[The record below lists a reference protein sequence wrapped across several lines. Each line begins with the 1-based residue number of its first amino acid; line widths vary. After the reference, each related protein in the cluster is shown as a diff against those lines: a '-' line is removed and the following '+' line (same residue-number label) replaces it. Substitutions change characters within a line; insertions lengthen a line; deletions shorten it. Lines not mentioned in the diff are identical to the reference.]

1 MRIRLSLAVIALA
14 LAGAGVSPA
23 GAATRAAPPVPLGF
37 VGMNLDPETVAS
49 DALSRELGLMP
60 TVGVES
66 VRYAFYWSQAQP
78 YATAADI
85 PAAERDRFVDAGGV
99 PTDFSASDR
108 LVEGATRRGLRFL
121 PSVVGAP
128 RWDREYPNR
137 SFSPP
142 ARPEPFGAFLRA
154 LIGRYGPRGSFWAEH
169 PGLPRVPIRAWQVWN
184 EESGPF
190 FWADDDR
197 GRFPA
202 ERHRWVRPYL
212 KLLRAAHDAVK
223 AADPG
228 ARVVLGGLFSASWI
242 SMRQLYSAD
251 PRAGRLFD
259 VASIHPYTAL
269 PANVRLTVE
278 LNRAVMDRRGDRRK
292 PIVLTEFGW
301 PSAAGRARPTLGF
314 ETTEAGQA
322 RLLRT
327 GLNMIARDR
336 TRLRIAGVY
345 WYDWAGTD
353 GGTSVFSY
361 AGVRHRSGD
370 GRLSSKPAFT
380 ALRST
385 ARALERCARGAR
397 RPGCHS

>member
-1 MRIRLSLAVIALA
+1 VRVPLPLAVLVLA
-14 LAGAGVSPA
+14 LAVAAPPA
-23 GAATRAAPPVPLGF
+23 GAATRAPAPVPLGF
-37 VGMNLDPETVAS
+37 VGMNLDEGTVDSQAL
-49 DALSRELGLMP
+49 DAEIGLMP

-78 YATAADI
+78 YATAADV
-85 PAAERDRFVDAGGV
+85 PAAQRGRFVDVGGV

-108 LVEGATRRGLRFL
+108 LVLSAARRGLRFL
-121 PSVVGAP
+121 PTVIDAP
-128 RWDREYPNR
+128 RWDRQYPNR

-142 ARPEPFGAFLRA
+142 ARPAGYAAFLRT
-154 LIGRYGPRGSFWAEH
+154 LIGRYGPRGSFWAEN
-169 PGLPRVPIRAWQVWN
+169 PGIPRVPIRAWQVWN

-190 FWADDDR
+190 FWADDDP
-197 GRFPA
+197 GNVPA
-202 ERHRWVRPYL
+202 VRHRWVRPYL
-212 KLLRAAHDAVK
+212 QLLRAAHDAIK

-228 ARVVLGGLFSASWI
+228 ASVVLGGLFSASWI
-242 SMRQLYSAD
+242 SMRQLYRAD
-251 PRAGRLFD
+251 RRVGRLFD
-259 VASIHPYTAL
+259 VAAIHPYTAL
-269 PANVRLTVE
+269 PSNVRLTLVY
-278 LNRAVMDRRGDRRK
+278 NRAVMDRGGDRRK

-314 ETTEAGQA
+314 ETTETGQA

-327 GLNMIARDR
+327 GLNMVARDR

-370 GRLSSKPAFT
+370 GRLSSKPAFA

-385 ARALERCARGAR
+385 ARALEGCARRVR
-397 RPGCHS
+397 RPGCGS